1 MRWFIIRLL
10 TVGKISWSLRIIRVI
25 KCITIVQIF
34 IVPEQLTPQIDLPK
48 HDRDYCQILSRMS
61 NTMTW
66 SLFQWAISTIH
77 NRRSCSTH
85 DAWLV
90 TCAIGDRVSWSHVS
104 WSSRDSPTAGS
115 VVSAYYG
122 IYREIRANTLASV
135 STWLLQFDTPLN
147 INRSNYLFVTKS
159 LILSEFFDNTICF
172 LKIIPMNILYLLC
185 RYQIHW
191 DRERART
198 ILI

>member
-1 MRWFIIRLL
+1 MRWLIKMLDRWQL
-10 TVGKISWSLRIIRVI
+10 GKISWSLRVI
-25 KCITIVQIF
+25 KVVKRITIVQIF
-34 IVPEQLTPQIDLPK
+34 IVAEQLTSQIELPK

-66 SLFQWAISTIH
+66 PLFQRAISTIH

-90 TCAIGDRVSWSHVS
+90 TCTIGDRVSWSHVS

-122 IYREIRANTLASV
+122 IWREIQANTLASA
-135 STWLLQFDTPLN
+135 SAWLLQFDTPLST
-147 INRSNYLFVTKS
+147 IDRSNYLLVTKFLIYQDS
-159 LILSEFFDNTICF
+159 LTIQSVLVF
-172 LKIIPMNILYLLC
+172 S
-185 RYQIHW
+185 R
-191 DRERART
+191 
-198 ILI
+198 